1 MEGENGRQEKLKQ
14 NKNRSKLNEF
24 FYIPL
29 QIYLMK
35 NVKIYEISKKKKIIF
50 DSFVVFKIKQIG
62 KFGFFPT
69 FFFPSF
75 SHFKVLFRIQTE
87 HK

>member
-1 MEGENGRQEKLKQ
+1 MEDKKSWS
-14 NKNRSKLNEF
+14 KNRSKLNEF
-24 FYIPL
+24 FYIRL

>member
-35 NVKIYEISKKKKIIF
+35 NVKIYEISKKKKNYI
-50 DSFVVFKIKQIG
+50 
-62 KFGFFPT
+62 
-69 FFFPSF
+69 
-75 SHFKVLFRIQTE
+75 
-87 HK
+87 